1 MGEVVLRAV
10 IEVGCGLTGHLVLRA
25 ITLGRWDVANGR
37 DDMAALVGLV
47 FWVAVGIGVWLAF
60 FR

>member
-1 MGEVVLRAV
+1 MLEFAAEILFRVACAGVGHGVLWAV
-10 IEVGCGLTGHLVLRA
+10 
-25 ITLGRWDVANGR
+25 TLGRWRPTDGR
-37 DDMAALVGLV
+37 DDAASIVGLV